1 VGQPRPSCNLIAAL
15 IFPGGRFC
23 RSHLNPQGER
33 PIEIKDRRRGWR
45 RMGSMA
51 KFAAG
56 VVVGAS
62 LGGALAV
69 AAQVSRHDG
78 VFWSRLGNQ
87 DKAAYVAGF
96 SDATNS
102 SLGKLD
108 NLRLAA
114 GAFHWKAANKIL
126 AQVAHGLD
134 ISGLPAPALIAYL
147 DKLYSNPRYGD
158 VDVGI
163 AIELAAM
170 RGIGAQS
177 ASSEVPALAPAS
189 PDLKR

>member
-1 VGQPRPSCNLIAAL
+1 V
-15 IFPGGRFC
+15 
-23 RSHLNPQGER
+23 
-33 PIEIKDRRRGWR
+33 IKDQRRGWW
-45 RMGSMA
+45 RMGNMG

-62 LGGALAV
+62 LRGALAA

-78 VFWSRLGNQ
+78 AFWSRLRNQ

-114 GAFHWKAANKIL
+114 GTFHCKGANKIL
-126 AQVAHGLD
+126 AQVARGLD
-134 ISGLPAPALIAYL
+134 ISGLPAPDLIAYL

-158 VDVGI
+158 FDVGI
-163 AIELAAM
+163 AIEVAAM
-170 RGIGAQS
+170 RGNGAPS
-177 ASSEVPALAPAS
+177 ASREVRALAPAS

>member
-1 VGQPRPSCNLIAAL
+1 
-15 IFPGGRFC
+15 
-23 RSHLNPQGER
+23 
-33 PIEIKDRRRGWR
+33 
-45 RMGSMA
+45 MGSMG

-56 VVVGAS
+56 VVAGAS
-62 LGGALAV
+62 LSGALAA

-78 VFWSRLGNQ
+78 AFWSRLGNQ

-96 SDATNS
+96 SDASNS

-114 GAFHWKAANKIL
+114 GAFHWKGANQIL
-126 AQVAHGLD
+126 AEVARGLD
-134 ISGLPAPALIAYL
+134 ISGLSAPALIAYL
-147 DKLYSNPRYGD
+147 DKLYSNHRYGD
-158 VDVGI
+158 FDVGI

-170 RGIGAQS
+170 RGIGAES
-177 ASSEVPALAPAS
+177 ASREVPASAPTS